1 MMTFIRQ
8 RIHVAIQR
16 VYKSRYSEARIFL
29 RTALVNHLA
38 PVPVAN
44 GTAIVILMYRYL

>member
-29 RTALVNHLA
+29 RTALA

-44 GTAIVILMYRYL
+44 ATAIVILMYRYL